1 MPPFMLRIALIVA
14 LVAAI
19 FLAFNVLSV
28 RQLLRIHP
36 RRKRLILAVAIGCN
50 LMWLCLPVLNARTDL
65 SRFLRATLGPPWF
78 AWTVF
83 AILYSF
89 VIAAT
94 LFIWLLFARRH
105 PFAEFARWPSRV
117 FITIVIAG
125 GLVGMYQA
133 LVPLRVE
140 RVPIAINTLPP
151 RLDGFR
157 IALLGDLHVGLF
169 TRPSRLTKI
178 FATTESL
185 NADAVVIAGDLVDD
199 DPYFVPK
206 LLAGTQPLSPSRPLV
221 AVLGNHEM
229 YGDPYGV
236 IAALRNSRIRLLV
249 NEGANVRG
257 VWLAG
262 VSDYAGSRAL
272 APDLNA
278 ALAHRP
284 PNAFPIV
291 ITHQPKGFADAREH
305 HLPLTLC
312 AHTHGGQFGFRPLR
326 WSLAGLFL
334 PFHMGLYERG
344 DSQLYVNTGTG
355 YWLLPFR
362 LGMTPEITLIELH
375 RAPR

>member
-1 MPPFMLRIALIVA
+1 MPPFMLRIALIV
-14 LVAAI
+14 LIVVAV
-19 FLAFNVLSV
+19 FLPFNVLSV

-36 RRKRLILAVAIGCN
+36 RRRRAIIGAAIVGNLLWLAFPI
-50 LMWLCLPVLNARTDL
+50 LNARTDF
-65 SRFLRATLGPPWF
+65 SRLLRATLGPPWF

-89 VIAAT
+89 VIFAT
-94 LFIWLLFARRH
+94 LIAWLPFARRRE
-105 PFAEFARWPSRV
+105 FSTFARWPSRA
-117 FITIVIAG
+117 FLTIVIVG
-125 GLVGMYQA
+125 GLAGMYQA

-140 RVPIAINTLPP
+140 RVPVIVHSLPP
-151 RLDGFR
+151 HLEGTR

-169 TRPSRLTKI
+169 TRSSRLTKI

-199 DPYFVPK
+199 DPYFAPK
-206 LLAGTQPLSPSRPLV
+206 LLAGTRALSPTRPLF

-229 YGDPYGV
+229 YGDPFGV
-236 IAALRNSRIRLLV
+236 IAALRGSRIRLLV

-257 VWLAG
+257 IWLAG
-262 VSDYAGSRAL
+262 VSDYAGAGAL
-272 APDLNA
+272 KPDTRA
-278 ALAHRP
+278 ALAQMPRG
-284 PNAFPIV
+284 AFPIV
-291 ITHQPKGFADAREH
+291 VSHQPKSFAESRER

-312 AHTHGGQFGFRPLR
+312 AHTHGGQFGFRPLG
-326 WSLAGLFL
+326 WSLAGVFL
-334 PFHMGLYERG
+334 PFDMGLYARG

-375 RAPR
+375 AARR